1 MSPVCHLERC
11 PPGAQGPGR
20 PVPEGRQSHRGRELG
35 QLEARVHADG
45 VAQLLPED
53 AFLAVVGQLEQV
65 EAGGGGGQ
73 TAARLPL
80 ADGEEA
86 SENAAQGVPRVLIIR
101 HFDTA
106 DGEGRLEV
114 GESQERGPGAA
125 GHKLQHMAGSG
136 DSVGLA
142 PPQKRA
148 PTISY
153 ALLPSPVTVS
163 LTAVQPAAQVAEGA
177 FGPRT
182 GTHRPSLLRVLL
194 SGAQTHKIHTSGH
207 DWQTP
212 CG

>member
-73 TAARLPL
+73 TAAWLPL

-86 SENAAQGVPRVLIIR
+86 SENAAQGVPRVLR
-101 HFDTA
+101 AQTMA
-106 DGEGRLEV
+106 SGWEVPGSGDGRDQNRWPG
-114 GESQERGPGAA
+114 RGPGSPWALGRVWHVA
-125 GHKLQHMAGSG
+125 LAWL
-136 DSVGLA
+136 GLGV
-142 PPQKRA
+142 RA
-148 PTISY
+148 PLRL
-153 ALLPSPVTVS
+153 ALKW
-163 LTAVQPAAQVAEGA
+163 
-177 FGPRT
+177 R
-182 GTHRPSLLRVLL
+182 
-194 SGAQTHKIHTSGH
+194 TSGLES
-207 DWQTP
+207 
-212 CG
+212 

>member
-1 MSPVCHLERC
+1 MAIEWLGLHVTCLSPGTL
-11 PPGAQGPGR
+11 PSWSPGPGR

-86 SENAAQGVPRVLIIR
+86 SENAAQGVPRVLVIR

-125 GHKLQHMAGSG
+125 GHKLQKHCSL
-136 DSVGLA
+136 VGREVGGQNVPEPGNYPVTSMKTTVVHCVLPGNNA
-142 PPQKRA
+142 DNGLRHTFCWA
-148 PTISY
+148 PTD
-153 ALLPSPVTVS
+153 TDR
-163 LTAVQPAAQVAEGA
+163 QG
-177 FGPRT
+177 G
-182 GTHRPSLLRVLL
+182 
-194 SGAQTHKIHTSGH
+194 
-207 DWQTP
+207 
-212 CG
+212 